1 MLNKIAIIS
10 AFIVLMLLVR
20 LVKIGT
26 IHFKSW
32 WIASIVAVI
41 VTIIAIVIS
50 MFL

>member
-10 AFIVLMLLVR
+10 AFIVLMLVIR
-20 LVKIGT
+20 LLKKDT

-32 WIASIVAVI
+32 WISSIVSVI